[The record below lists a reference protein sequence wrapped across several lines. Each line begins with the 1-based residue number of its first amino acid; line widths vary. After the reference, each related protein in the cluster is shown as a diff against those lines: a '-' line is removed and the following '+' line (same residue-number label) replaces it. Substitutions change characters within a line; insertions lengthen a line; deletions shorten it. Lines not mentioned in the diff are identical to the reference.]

1 MNVKET
7 IVKNKWRYLTLVL
20 GFFLFVGPFA
30 LAVRGVYS
38 LMDNQAAATLHSFC
52 FRMPFSWLFEGRYYS
67 VFASV
72 VMAGFAF
79 GVTILSI
86 FIGPIFCGW
95 LCPVGAISEGLSR
108 AIPIPNKYRLKIR
121 DPALTSMLRYG
132 FLAGFILVGVL
143 VGYKFV
149 ASTEL
154 STVCCR
160 YCASAVLQTMADAVF
175 VSPLALEYWH
185 SGAIIVLVAWLVI
198 GGLFM
203 VGGRGW
209 CLFFC
214 PLGAISGLAHKLG
227 AKLGFLRMEY
237 NASKCHNCKGC
248 SDRCMM
254 WAIKEDRTVERALCT
269 NCKECSNMC
278 PQGAYTLK
286 WGRKHA
292 QSA

>member
-1 MNVKET
+1 MSIRDT
-7 IVKNKWRYLTLVL
+7 LLKNKWRYLALIL

-30 LAVRGVYS
+30 LAVRGVYF
-38 LMDNQAAATLHSFC
+38 LLDNQAAATLHSFC
-52 FRMPFSWLFEGRYYS
+52 FRMPLSWIFEGRYYS
-67 VFASV
+67 IFGSL

-79 GVTILSI
+79 GVIALSI
-86 FIGPIFCGW
+86 FAGPIFCGW

-108 AIPIPNKYRLKIR
+108 AIPMPNKYRLKIR

-143 VGYKFV
+143 VGYKYV

-160 YCASAVLQTMADAVF
+160 YCASSVLQIMADAVF
-175 VSPLALEYWH
+175 VSPMAVEYWH

-203 VGGRGW
+203 AGGRGW

-214 PLGAISGLAHKLG
+214 PLGALSGLAHKLG
-227 AKLGFLRMEY
+227 AKLGFLRMEHD
-237 NASKCHNCKGC
+237 ASKCKNCKGC

-254 WAIKEDRTVERALCT
+254 WAIKDDKTVERALCT

-278 PQGAYTLK
+278 PHGAYALK
-286 WGRKHA
+286 WGRKNVPPA
-292 QSA
+292 